1 MSREYELKM
10 IVMIAIVAFF
20 PDSEWYK

>member
-10 IVMIAIVAFF
+10 IAMIAIVAFF
-20 PDSEWYK
+20 PDSEWHK